1 MQTISGAQRS
11 ATAAGWAGA
20 SINRRGEAC
29 DTCAATLP
37 APALGGTTLTEPHTV
52 PRAFVCARVAKA
64 SPQTTYSTTSVHPT
78 RDSFRRSGTAFVSH
92 SASQRRSRT
101 RQLSTR
107 DRPTGWHSAAAS
119 AAWNHL
125 KTNDLAREA
134 VSCNAGL
141 GRTNRGS
148 RAFVCAKELL

>member
-1 MQTISGAQRS
+1 MQPISGAQRS

-20 SINRRGEAC
+20 SIHRRGEAC

-52 PRAFVCARVAKA
+52 PRAFVCARVEKA

-107 DRPTGWHSAAAS
+107 DPPNELRISRRERAAQDRVKKPPISRAKRSAALPGW
-119 AAWNHL
+119 AANG
-125 KTNDLAREA
+125 N
-134 VSCNAGL
+134 
-141 GRTNRGS
+141 
-148 RAFVCAKELL
+148 LLY